1 MPDSR
6 PLDALRARLLAAAD
20 PQQIFR
26 TPVWGNPRVM
36 TEALRNL
43 KRELG
48 ASDAGPPTGDV
59 MQSSLRNFGSTQEV
73 GNFTELKYICYGV
86 TVPVGES
93 QWRVIDRK
101 PLFNKLLS
109 LVEQREAQPK
119 QFRRCYQ
126 GLLSGYFGYDHHQP
140 LGSGDTNWQ
149 SLRGFLGKKL
159 GPVQHS
165 TAQRG
170 PIPDWLQTLAGHRN
184 LLTDDPC
191 SRYANGLLLGHV
203 DELKELCAG
212 LGIASN
218 SWFWDEALMAYVR
231 TVCAGEDQSFH
242 QGLSGV
248 LKLVNGR
255 SELKLAQALAVQ
267 ATGMTVARYSRC
279 AEKPEHPDLR
289 DTSLHRIGN
298 PWLNRTAW
306 DAQVKYE
313 PARKMVEGWLKR
325 RLIKDFFELLAHDG
339 AADFRRLNYW
349 LKWEP
354 QITDMWFVLGT
365 DARNNHSTPF
375 MEVRQRM
382 SGQDRT
388 LKDNNQQNNAFVMR
402 IGQLLVIEF
411 GVTGNACYVFAAAD
425 FRTNL
430 EKATFTINELK
441 QRGLATRLSH
451 ISNWESRFDYELKKL
466 LQGVPMSKGELRS
479 HDTAFAP
486 AHEGQTQVSRRGDWK
501 ARHNV
506 NLTVEKLPPN
516 LFTQQ
521 TPTGAAP
528 TTDTTL
534 TGSPKI
540 LRRTFTQSNFDTIRS
555 MCVQKGIEWE
565 DNRANKGAFWILIPD
580 RDQRLAFSTFLE
592 RHGFRHAEGKGFW
605 MKDEE

>member
-6 PLDALRARLLAAAD
+6 PLDALRARLLAAAN

-26 TPVWGNPRVM
+26 APVWGNPRVM

-59 MQSSLRNFGSTQEV
+59 LQSSLRNFGSTQEV

-109 LVEQREAQPK
+109 LVEHREAQPK

-126 GLLSGYFGYDHHQP
+126 GLLSGYFGYDHQP
-140 LGSGDTNWQ
+140 LGSGGTNWH
-149 SLRGFLGKKL
+149 SLRGFLGEKL
-159 GPVQHS
+159 GPIQHS

-191 SRYANGLLLGHV
+191 SRYAKGLLLGHV

-218 SWFWDEALMAYVR
+218 SWFWDEALLAYVR
-231 TVCAGEDQSFH
+231 MVCAGEDQSFQ

-255 SELKLAQALAVQ
+255 SELKLAQTLAIE

-313 PARKMVEGWLKR
+313 PARKMIEGWLKR

-354 QITDMWFVLGT
+354 QITHMWFVLGT

-375 MEVRQRM
+375 VEVRQRM

-430 EKATFTINELK
+430 EKTTFTINELK
-441 QRGLATRLSH
+441 QKGLATRLSH
-451 ISNWESRFDYELKKL
+451 MSNWESRFDYELKKL
-466 LQGVPMSKGELRS
+466 LQAVPMSKGELRS
-479 HDTAFAP
+479 HDPAFP
-486 AHEGQTQVSRRGDWK
+486 TTHEGQTLVSQRVDWK
-501 ARHNV
+501 NRHKSDLTTEKFASSASTQPDTSDV
-506 NLTVEKLPPN
+506 THKSTSNLM
-516 LFTQQ
+516 
-521 TPTGAAP
+521 
-528 TTDTTL
+528 DI
-534 TGSPKI
+534 PKI
-540 LRRTFTQSNFDTIRS
+540 TQRIFKQTDFDPMRR
-555 MCVQKGIEWE
+555 MCTLNNIEWE
-565 DNRANKGAFWILIPD
+565 DNRANQGALWVLIPD
-580 RDQRLAFSTFLE
+580 RNKRRTFSALLD
-592 RHGFRHAEGKGFW
+592 RYGFTYSEGKGFW
-605 MKDEE
+605 IKNEH